1 MEILKEN
8 ASVIQFATYNYCPF
22 FHETTFILS
31 TVANPLFQNNHKHP
45 TVLRLTA
52 PCNKRPYLS
61 LSLKWACTVTHAHA
75 HIPHTHTHMPCP
87 HIRHTPSP
95 STHRRKVGGRKLKK
109 TYLHLPKSIGTV
121 KNKSLYIEG
130 KNMFEYLQ
138 TIKLNLYN
146 YYGKI
151 KPV

>member
-75 HIPHTHTHMPCP
+75 HIPPTHTRTCHAHIYATRHLLP
-87 HIRHTPSP
+87 HTDG
-95 STHRRKVGGRKLKK
+95 KWEEENLKK
-109 TYLHLPKSIGTV
+109 LICIYQRVLVQRKTNHSTLR
-121 KNKSLYIEG
+121 G
-130 KNMFEYLQ
+130 K
-138 TIKLNLYN
+138 TCLNIC
-146 YYGKI
+146 KQ
-151 KPV
+151 

>member
-45 TVLRLTA
+45 TVLRLTE
-52 PCNKRPYLS
+52 PCNKRPYPS

-75 HIPHTHTHMPCP
+75 HIPPTHTHAHAMPTYTP
-87 HIRHTPSP
+87 HAISFHTQTES
-95 STHRRKVGGRKLKK
+95 GRK
-109 TYLHLPKSIGTV
+109 
-121 KNKSLYIEG
+121 
-130 KNMFEYLQ
+130 
-138 TIKLNLYN
+138 
-146 YYGKI
+146 KI
-151 KPV
+151 KKNLFAFTKEYWYSEKQITLH